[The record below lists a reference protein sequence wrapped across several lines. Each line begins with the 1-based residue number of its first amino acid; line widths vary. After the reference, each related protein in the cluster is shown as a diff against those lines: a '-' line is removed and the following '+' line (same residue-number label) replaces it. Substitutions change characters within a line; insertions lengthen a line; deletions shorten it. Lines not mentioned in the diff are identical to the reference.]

1 MSARPSTTQADLAA
15 GEQPMLERP
24 MGRRTL
30 LRAMIITVPVVAAF
44 SRNAW
49 AASIGCIPGCE
60 KCANNGC
67 LPSGCIQ
74 KGKTCNNGQCNNFKC
89 AAVGALLRNDSQNG
103 SLTGGPLGGSQPAI
117 NDGGFNS
124 SPWQ

>member
-1 MSARPSTTQADLAA
+1 MSVRPDTDPATQAVAPKPVA
-15 GEQPMLERP
+15 ERP

-49 AASIGCIPGCE
+49 AASAGCPQGCK
-60 KCANNGC
+60 KCAAC
-67 LPSGCIQ
+67 DSGCVQ
-74 KGKTCNNGQCNNFKC
+74 KTSACNNGQCKGHGFC
-89 AAVGALLRNDSQNG
+89 AAVTPLRGSNLNDR
-103 SLTGGPLGGSQPAI
+103 TGLASPFNANSSSI
-117 NDGGFNS
+117 TDGGFNS